1 MLFQCTD
8 SFFFF
13 SLKNGVGAIYG
24 IGVYLSE
31 CCFNFGVFTLR
42 NRLRFCLMIVYGM
55 INTNGATI
63 ELQVA
68 LSEEIFLGQPQLG
81 AVVDPRYI
89 CECVICI
96 YI

>member
-1 MLFQCTD
+1 
-8 SFFFF
+8 
-13 SLKNGVGAIYG
+13 
-24 IGVYLSE
+24 
-31 CCFNFGVFTLR
+31 
-42 NRLRFCLMIVYGM
+42 M